1 MSENRKYAIW
11 KSPNVVRGS
20 RKWLIGEAEARNHWD
35 PESSPAVLAMSG
47 RQDEADW
54 AECVDGSNPT
64 PVRAHFS
71 GQTPFSGPNL
81 GTFSKLN
88 GPGPV
93 ELEVTPIPI
102 ATIADTLVQW
112 YRLGGDV
119 RQSLKEFIQKAVNY

>member
-11 KSPNVVRGS
+11 KSPTAVRGS
-20 RKWLIGEAEARNHWD
+20 GKWLIGEAEARHHWD

-71 GQTPFSGPNL
+71 GQTPRLPFSGPNL
-81 GTFSKLN
+81 GMFSKWVLSFRSTF
-88 GPGPV
+88 GRSIGIV
-93 ELEVTPIPI
+93 S
-102 ATIADTLVQW
+102 LVQ
-112 YRLGGDV
+112 
-119 RQSLKEFIQKAVNY
+119 